1 MATAQPVIVLQW
13 TEEYSVG
20 IERFDAQHRN
30 YFVLLE
36 KLYKAIRKNR
46 GAVII
51 GEILGELYSYS
62 TVHMVDEEDLLEYFK
77 FPGLAKHRE
86 EHRIFRQR
94 VREYMADFDN
104 GNIAIALSVFV
115 FMQEWLTDHMAGCDK
130 EYTSFLR
137 RQGVE

>member
-1 MATAQPVIVLQW
+1 VATAQTLVVLQW
-13 TEEYSVG
+13 SEEYSVG
-20 IERFDAQHRN
+20 IERFDGQHRN

-36 KLYKAIRKNR
+36 KLYRAIQQNR
-46 GAVII
+46 GRVVI

-62 TVHMVDEEDLLEYFK
+62 AVHMKDEEDLLEYFK
-77 FPGLAKHRE
+77 FPGLEKHRE
-86 EHRIFRQR
+86 EHRRFRRQ

-104 GNIAIALSVFV
+104 GNTAIALSLFV
-115 FMQEWLTDHMAGCDK
+115 FMQKWLMDHMAGCDR